1 MERASP
7 EHPEPIWRKLICLFS
22 GTEHGN
28 WATVRKSR
36 TTPYIIRRCSM
47 RHSRERGGNKTETH
61 STSSREREKKER
73 LYEFGWWGINHARLE
88 FNAHLKRKEKKGGE
102 GRKSRTFL
110 STPISIHRRWS
121 AENYREREEGS
132 NSVCARNHE
141 ATIEIFIPIR
151 NFTATVLFFFSV
163 CSRNIWEIF
172 SLVFQ

>member
-61 STSSREREKKER
+61 STSREREREKREIIRVR
-73 LYEFGWWGINHARLE
+73 LMGNKSRPTRIQCALKK
-88 FNAHLKRKEKKGGE
+88 KRKKRGRRKKEENFPLDSNIHPSPVKRGELSGKGG
-102 GRKSRTFL
+102 R
-110 STPISIHRRWS
+110 
-121 AENYREREEGS
+121 
-132 NSVCARNHE
+132 
-141 ATIEIFIPIR
+141 
-151 NFTATVLFFFSV
+151 
-163 CSRNIWEIF
+163 
-172 SLVFQ
+172 